1 MLFRSMPYA
10 SPRGREALN
19 RAYAHVCEAK
29 FSTAAHELAD
39 RLINHMGFEALDVA
53 SMVVQQSSLP
63 LFDQFS
69 GSNEPQAQSN
79 LAQIAANFIATS
91 LPDELRQAAG
101 VEVMQIAGEQNLV
114 VTGHI
119 NLEMEALLVAQVRGA
134 KKQEQTRA
142 KVAQHNALVAA
153 QAAPASRGERF
164 APVPTLGYRTTP
176 QGQLW
181 PLEREAVLEAVELDL
196 LNPEAIAL
204 PGFQVVEQSNT
215 FEIYLKDRKSVV

>member
-1 MLFRSMPYA
+1 LLGRVLRMPYA
-10 SPRGREALN
+10 SPRGRTALN

-39 RLINHMGFEALDVA
+39 RLINNMGFEALDVA

-63 LFDQFS
+63 LFD
-69 GSNEPQAQSN
+69 GYESNQPSATVNPAQVATN
-79 LAQIAANFIATS
+79 FAAVS
-91 LPDELRQAAG
+91 LHPALMNAPGIELTQVG
-101 VEVMQIAGEQNLV
+101 GEQTLV

-119 NLEMEALLVAQVRGA
+119 GPEMEAQLVAQVRGP
-134 KKQEQTRA
+134 KKQKQVQA

-153 QAAPASRGERF
+153 QMAPASRGVRF
-164 APVPTLGYRTTP
+164 APIPTLGYRSTP

-196 LNPEAIAL
+196 LNPEAVQL
-204 PGFQVVEQSNT
+204 PGFQVVEH
-215 FEIYLKDRKSVV
+215 F